1 MVFHIPKA
9 FYKGNILSSKDL
21 GRKGTHATKAAAH
34 MSKSVYL
41 LQLEKR
47 GQGKRV
53 EAEEKNV
60 GEKNLIW
67 QNGWTLVR
75 DLLHWSNF
83 GLCFYTF

>member
-1 MVFHIPKA
+1 MAFHIPKA

-60 GEKNLIW
+60 GGKNLIW